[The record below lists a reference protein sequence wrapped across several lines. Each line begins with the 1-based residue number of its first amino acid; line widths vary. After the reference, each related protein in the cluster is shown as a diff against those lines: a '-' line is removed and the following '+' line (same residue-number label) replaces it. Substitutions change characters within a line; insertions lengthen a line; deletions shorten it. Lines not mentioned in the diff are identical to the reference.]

1 MRLCGRVMAAL
12 LGAAPAVL
20 ASSIRDEISV
30 DRTQSTAQ
38 NPRAGSVSNLLGANF
53 DVGDDWVVSGTAVV
67 TLEDATPGP
76 VRATFR
82 DTGGT
87 VTAFSLG
94 ADWDLTDRFTAS
106 ARVSAS
112 PESTTRSTA
121 TLTVERNGR
130 AVQAAAPVDVTGSS
144 RTVEFLAD
152 YDSGGTSDLEWAF
165 GGALGLT
172 RDSTF
177 QQVSGLRFADGTL
190 LTADQTRAACA
201 LPRSICPQALLR
213 GLDGN
218 SADLGSARFSLTA
231 MATLFRDT
239 DVTLGGDYYAYDSDP
254 SRFGYFGVAATRRQ
268 PEGIGAPI
276 APLRFVVRP
285 EVAQRFGALSL
296 RLWVQ
301 AGRYASGVG
310 QSTGAIG
317 AKAQMRFGGAFRAWL
332 AASGQNDVDAQGDA
346 AKSATISVGGAW
358 RF

>member
-1 MRLCGRVMAAL
+1 VRLCGRVILAL

-53 DVGDDWVVSGTAVV
+53 DVGDDWVVSGTALV

-76 VRATFR
+76 VRAAFR

-94 ADWDLTDRFTAS
+94 VDWDLTDQYTLG
-106 ARVSAS
+106 ARISAS

-121 TLTVERNGR
+121 TLTVERSGR
-130 AVQAAAPVDVTGSS
+130 AVSAAAPVDVTGSS
-144 RTVEFLAD
+144 RSVEFLAD

-165 GGALGLT
+165 GGAVGLT

-177 QQVSGLRFADGTL
+177 QQVSGLRFADGTV
-190 LTADQTRAACA
+190 LTADQTRVACA
-201 LPRSICPQALLR
+201 LPRSLCPQALLR

-231 MATLFRDT
+231 TATLFRDT
-239 DVTLGGDYYAYDSDP
+239 DVALGGDYYVYDGDP

-268 PEGIGAPI
+268 PEGIGAPS

-285 EVAQRFGALSL
+285 EVAHRFGALSL

-301 AGRYASGVG
+301 AGRYATGVG
-310 QSTGAIG
+310 QSTGAVG
-317 AKAQMRFGGAFRAWL
+317 ARAQMRFGTSFRAWL
-332 AASGQNDVDAQGDA
+332 AASGRNDVDAQGDS
-346 AKSATISVGGAW
+346 AKSATVSVGGAW

>member
-1 MRLCGRVMAAL
+1 MRLRGRVILAL

-20 ASSIRDEISV
+20 GSSIRDEISV

-38 NPRAGSVSNLLGANF
+38 NPRAGSVSNLLGATF
-53 DVGDDWVVSGTAVV
+53 DLGDDWVVSGTAVV
-67 TLEDATPGP
+67 TLEDATPAP
-76 VRATFR
+76 VRAAFR

-94 ADWDLTDRFTAS
+94 ADWDLTDRYTLGG
-106 ARVSAS
+106 RISAS

-130 AVQAAAPVDVTGSS
+130 AVSAAAPVEVAGSS
-144 RTVEFLAD
+144 RSIEFLVD
-152 YDSGGTSDLEWAF
+152 YDSGGVSDLEWAF
-165 GGALGLT
+165 GGAVGLT

-177 QQVSGLRFADGTL
+177 QQVSGIRFADGTIL
-190 LTADQTRAACA
+190 DAAQTRVACA
-201 LPRSICPQALLR
+201 LPRSVCPQALLR

-239 DVTLGGDYYAYDSDP
+239 DVTLGGDFYTYDGDP

-285 EVAQRFGALSL
+285 EVAHRFGALSL
-296 RLWVQ
+296 RFWVQ
-301 AGRYASGVG
+301 AGRYAPGVG
-310 QSTGAIG
+310 QATGAVG
-317 AKAQMRFGGAFRAWL
+317 AKAQMKFGSSFRAWL
-332 AASGQNDVDAQGDA
+332 ALSARDDVDAQGDS
-346 AKSATISVGGAW
+346 AKSATVSVGGAW